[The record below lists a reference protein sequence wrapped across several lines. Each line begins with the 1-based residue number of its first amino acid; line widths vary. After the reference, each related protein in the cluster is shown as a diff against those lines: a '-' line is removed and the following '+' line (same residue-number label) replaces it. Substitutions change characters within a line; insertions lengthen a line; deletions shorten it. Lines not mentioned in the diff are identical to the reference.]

1 MWTGRRNKKAAPGH
15 FGHGGFTLIEIMIV
29 VCIIEII
36 IATAIPGLVRARES
50 ARSNSC
56 SRNLRTI
63 QGALQE
69 YAIDKRLKAG
79 ASIGSW
85 QTNLCGPAKYIRST
99 PACPSKGTYTVTKV
113 DTDPTCNRT
122 SANYPHTVLGH

>member
-1 MWTGRRNKKAAPGH
+1 MWMREMKARTARH
-15 FGHGGFTLIEIMIV
+15 TSWRGGFTLIEIMIV

-36 IATAIPGLVRARES
+36 IAMAIPGLVRARES
-50 ARSNSC
+50 ARSSAC

-79 ASIGSW
+79 ASISSW

-113 DTDPTCNRT
+113 DIDPTCNRT
-122 SANYPHTVLGH
+122 TANYPHTVLGH